1 MNHSSRLLDT
11 LPNLA
16 FASVADRWAL
26 PLVVYDS
33 ELRFVYANKAYLE
46 VTNTVWEQIDGQ
58 FIFDI
63 FPEIPERRAPV
74 EALMRRA
81 LAGETTSLD
90 AVPYE
95 IVMPDGS
102 RELRVW
108 QAVQD
113 PYRDAQGRVTHI
125 IQRADDITA
134 QVELKRQN
142 AFMHNELAHW
152 VRNMFSVVMAT
163 SRISGAT
170 ADNIET
176 FVDDFNERLVSMSR
190 IYTSLNDNDWRGLS
204 LRKVASDELEGLLG
218 RGSNR
223 YTLRGNDIML
233 TVKASKDAALIIHE
247 LAANARKFGC
257 FSVPDGHLTFEWYME
272 GRILHAH
279 WTETGVPGVRP
290 PTRSGFGSQ
299 LFEMFPKIKATRTF
313 AADGVKVK
321 AEVPLIKSPI
331 DMPVS

>member
-46 VTNTVWEQIDGQ
+46 VTNTIWEQIEGQ

-142 AFMHNELAHW
+142 AYMHNELAHW

-204 LRKVASDELEGLLG
+204 F
-218 RGSNR
+218 
-223 YTLRGNDIML
+223 
-233 TVKASKDAALIIHE
+233 HE

-279 WTETGVPGVRP
+279 WTETGVPDVRP